1 MNHFLKTGNIE
12 IKINETYDLDKI
24 ISLQPWENKI
34 KKDISNNILFFPT
47 LIMSPFNDQKFIKM
61 KTWIL
66 HSLNHHREEIEFN
79 TNFWN
84 DYGKPISWYTILDN

>member
-1 MNHFLKTGNIE
+1 
-12 IKINETYDLDKI
+12 
-24 ISLQPWENKI
+24 
-34 KKDISNNILFFPT
+34 
-47 LIMSPFNDQKFIKM
+47 MSPFNDQKFIKM

-84 DYGKPISWYTILDN
+84 DDGKPISWHTILDN